1 MKRYGTTSMF
11 FCLLAATFQPCQNHV
26 SAETPGTEA
35 VYDVRDYGAKA
46 DGKILCTKSIQA
58 AIDKCAADGGGTVY
72 LPPGNWLSGTIY
84 MGNYVTLLLD
94 SGSTLLG
101 SRDPNDYA
109 HSHTSGSK
117 SPRGRTSAS
126 SVEPNFSY
134 WSLIAGTS
142 LEHVTIRG
150 RGTIDGQG
158 SAFRFK
164 DRSRP
169 KGIYLENCRDV
180 LVEGLKMLNAGSWM
194 QHYRNCDRLRI
205 QNITVFNHAAYNND
219 GLNIDSCRDVCIW
232 GCMVDSDDDAIV
244 MKSLSL
250 KPCRNVTIANC
261 VISSHCNAIKMGTES
276 GGGFQNITITNCTIC
291 SPRYSKVT
299 YGRQRG
305 LAGLA
310 LEIVD
315 GGVLDQVA
323 ISNIV
328 MKGVSVPIFI
338 RLGNRARQ
346 YDKDEP
352 KPGVGT
358 LRNVV
363 INNIVATETSNIGCS
378 ITGLPGH
385 AVENVSLSNI
395 KLGFEGGGTKKD
407 ASKEVPEKAE
417 SYPESTMFGVL
428 PAYGFYCRHIRGLKF
443 INVQLQTT
451 ASDQRHAVVCENV
464 EDLLIDALDT
474 TPPTAGFD
482 QNPALLGS
490 PGAAATIRLTDA
502 KGVFVRGCRPRTG
515 TELFLNLQGS
525 QSERIVLM
533 ANDLSG
539 ASKIVEMG
547 PDVAKTALALR
558 KESQGQ
564 RANYP
569 AQE

>member
-1 MKRYGTTSMF
+1 MKRYWTLSVF
-11 FCLLAATFQPCQNHV
+11 ICFLV
-26 SAETPGTEA
+26 SALALGTEA

-46 DGKILCTKSIQA
+46 DGKTLCTKSIQA
-58 AIDKCAADGGGTVY
+58 AINKCAADGGGTVY
-72 LPPGNWLSGTIY
+72 LPPGKWLSGTVY
-84 MGNYVTLLLD
+84 MRDYVTVLLD

-109 HSHTSGSK
+109 RPHTPPSK
-117 SPRGRTSAS
+117 DSLVAAKADAVAEQGRS
-126 SVEPNFSY
+126 FSY
-134 WSLIAGTS
+134 WSLIAGAG
-142 LEHVTIRG
+142 LQRVAIRG

-164 DRSRP
+164 DRNRP

-180 LVEGLKMLNAGSWM
+180 LVEGLKMRNAGSWM
-194 QHYRNCDRLRI
+194 QHYRNCDRLTIRG
-205 QNITVFNHAAYNND
+205 ITVFNHAAYNND
-219 GLNIDSCRDVCIW
+219 GLNIDSCRDVCIS

-244 MKSLSL
+244 LKSLSL
-250 KPCRNVTIANC
+250 KPCENVTIVNC

-276 GGGFQNITITNCTIC
+276 GGGFRNITITNCTIC

-315 GGVLDQVA
+315 GGILDRVA

-328 MKGVSVPIFI
+328 MKGVSVPIFM

-385 AVENVSLSNI
+385 PVENVSLSNI
-395 KLGFEGGGTKKD
+395 KLSFEGGGTKKD

-428 PAYGFYCRHIRGLKF
+428 PAYGFYCRHVRGLTF
-443 INVQLQTT
+443 TNVQLQTT
-451 ASDQRHAVVCENV
+451 TSDQRHAVVCEDV
-464 EDLLIDALDT
+464 EDVLIDALDT
-474 TPPTAGFD
+474 TY
-482 QNPALLGS
+482 S

-502 KGVFVRGCRPRTG
+502 KGIFVRGCRPGTG

-525 QSERIVLM
+525 QSERVVIM

-539 ASKIVEMG
+539 VRKITEIG
-547 PDVAKTALALR
+547 PDVAKTALA
-558 KESQGQ
+558 Q
-564 RANYP
+564 RANYL